1 MGEFGLIE
9 RYFSRHKRLMR
20 SDILQSVGDDCA
32 VLSVPFGY
40 HLSVT
45 TDTLVSGTHFLPTIS
60 PSDLAYKS
68 LAVNLSDLAA
78 MGAKPAWISL
88 ALTLS
93 DIDED
98 WLAAFSNT
106 FFDALEQY
114 QVVLIGGDTTK
125 GHLSISLTAQGF
137 LSQGKGLF
145 RHKAQPNDAIFVS
158 GSLGDSAA
166 GLSLLL
172 NKAADPTNLAHQFL
186 LERHLR
192 PTARVTL
199 GQALTAYSQ
208 CAIDIS
214 DGLLADL
221 GHILKRSGCGAD
233 IWVEQL
239 PLSEALT
246 SSYSLSEAEQ
256 FALCGGEDYELCFTV
271 PQKYISSVQQLAQT
285 LNIPCHC
292 IGKITEAPHLR
303 LLKHDQLYPLPTKIG
318 FDHFN

>member
-9 RYFSRHKRLMR
+9 RYFSHHKRLNR

-32 VLSVPFGY
+32 VLSLPSA
-40 HLSVT
+40 HRLAVT

-60 PSDLAYKS
+60 AADLAYKS

-78 MGAKPAWISL
+78 MGAKPAWVSL

-93 DIDED
+93 EIDEP
-98 WLAAFSNT
+98 WLAAFSASLFET
-106 FFDALEQY
+106 LDKH
-114 QVVLIGGDTTK
+114 QVALIGGDTTK
-125 GHLSISLTAQGF
+125 GTLSISLTAHGF
-137 LSQGKGLF
+137 LPEGKGLF
-145 RHKAQPNDAIFVS
+145 RHKAAPNDAIFVS

-172 NKAADPTNLAHQFL
+172 NNAVVLESAVHQFL
-186 LERHLR
+186 LQRHLR
-192 PTARVTL
+192 PTARVEL
-199 GQALTAYSQ
+199 GQALMAYSQ

-221 GHILKRSGCGAD
+221 GHILSNSGCGAE
-233 IWVEQL
+233 IWVDKL
-239 PLSEALT
+239 PLSPQLT
-246 SSYSLSEAEQ
+246 SVFELEQAEH

-271 PQKYISSVQQLAQT
+271 PEKHVTAIQQLAMQ
-285 LNIPCHC
+285 LNISCRC
-292 IGKITEAPHLR
+292 IGVITESNQLR
-303 LLKHDQLYPLPTKIG
+303 LLKHNQPYSLPMRSG